1 MNNKLFRTLVLSSLL
16 NLIFIC
22 QSFAQDALWICA
34 STKTEIPSGYYVKEI
49 AKDLTA
55 CSFPKQNMLIIKVKS
70 DKFWICNFQ
79 NMGAPTGYV
88 VVEESKVSTCGCQTP
103 ARDGTGKV
111 YCFGSQPEGKQ
122 GWPEVAVHKL
132 SEK

>member
-1 MNNKLFRTLVLSSLL
+1 MQTTSFRTFILLTLLSLA
-16 NLIFIC
+16 FFRH
-22 QSFAQDALWICA
+22 SFAQDALWICA
-34 STKTEIPSGYYVKEI
+34 SAKTEVPPSYFVKEI

-55 CSFPKQNMLIIKVKS
+55 CSFPKQKMLILKVKS
-70 DKFWICNFQ
+70 DNFWMCNFQ
-79 NMGAPTGYV
+79 NMGAPAGYV

-103 ARDGTGKV
+103 ARDGVGKV

-132 SEK
+132 TVK